1 MLDFGRNEWRIARKP
16 HECYLCGK
24 EIQKGERY
32 YYADGREDGEF
43 FHTHYHESCEEILRL
58 YFRAHSGDD
67 EWDHC
72 WVTDW
77 LEEYCQDNCEQY
89 GQCGRSVF
97 ECEKIRK
104 IIRGV
109 SNG

>member
-67 EWDHC
+67 EWDHS

-77 LEEYCQDNCEQY
+77 LEEYCQDNCERF

-104 IIRGV
+104 IIRGI